1 MLLLTD
7 WEKIEL
13 EQALALLS
21 GFFSLNDEYS
31 HLRVVNPVTP
41 EIIKRFKVIRN
52 MAVKCLEKVPN
63 EILDPISLQL
73 VQALRYEETIETD
86 ARVQSG
92 LKEFLFDKAIE
103 IESLAHGIHWHL
115 ELEKTNSANHS
126 KTLEYYGYVYD
137 EFMNE
142 LEDNN
147 QIVYQKL

>member
-1 MLLLTD
+1 MNLLHE
-7 WEKIEL
+7 WESIEL
-13 EQALALLS
+13 EQALALLT

-86 ARVQSG
+86 ARV
-92 LKEFLFDKAIE
+92 
-103 IESLAHGIHWHL
+103 
-115 ELEKTNSANHS
+115 
-126 KTLEYYGYVYD
+126 
-137 EFMNE
+137 
-142 LEDNN
+142 
-147 QIVYQKL
+147 